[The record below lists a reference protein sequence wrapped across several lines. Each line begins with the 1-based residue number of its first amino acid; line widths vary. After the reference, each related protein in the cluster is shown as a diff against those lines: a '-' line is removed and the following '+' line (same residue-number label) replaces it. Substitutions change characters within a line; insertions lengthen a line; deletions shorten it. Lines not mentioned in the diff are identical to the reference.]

1 MRFLQRNAMV
11 QHGQPLRLLLQRA
24 DIKPDVIYSPFFD
37 ALLGFSK
44 VPQLITCHDLT
55 PLSHPNSRRAWLKYR
70 FWQPRHL
77 ACASQL
83 VAISQHVADQLIAIG
98 VSPDRIAIVPN
109 GVTVSSAPVMA
120 PASHDLL
127 VIARHD
133 ANKNL
138 RGLVSALAGTQ
149 RLLPYWRGLVRIVG
163 RGAAASAELQ
173 TLRRALP
180 RPEALV
186 FIDRL
191 SVDDISAMIR
201 GSLALVSASL
211 EEGFDYPVLEAKA
224 EGIPTLL
231 SDISV
236 HREFHDASSLFFQST
251 MMVSSQTIYPS

>member
-1 MRFLQRNAMV
+1 M
-11 QHGQPLRLLLQRA
+11 
-24 DIKPDVIYSPFFD
+24 
-37 ALLGFSK
+37 
-44 VPQLITCHDLT
+44 
-55 PLSHPNSRRAWLKYR
+55 
-70 FWQPRHL
+70 
-77 ACASQL
+77 
-83 VAISQHVADQLIAIG
+83 AISQHVADQLIAIG
-98 VSPDRIAIVPN
+98 VSADRIAIVPN
-109 GVTVSSAPVMA
+109 GIAVIRAPVMT

-149 RLLPYWRGLVRIVG
+149 RLLPYWSGLVRIVG
-163 RGAAASAELQ
+163 RGVSSSAELHA
-173 TLRRALP
+173 LRRALP
-180 RPEALV
+180 AQALV

-191 SVDDISAMIR
+191 SVDATATIR

-236 HREFHDASSLFFQST
+236 HREFHDASSLFFPIDDDG
-251 MMVSSQTIYPS
+251 VVLADHISQLITDRSLWRQLSLSGLDLAHSFSVERQQNQILGLLNELR